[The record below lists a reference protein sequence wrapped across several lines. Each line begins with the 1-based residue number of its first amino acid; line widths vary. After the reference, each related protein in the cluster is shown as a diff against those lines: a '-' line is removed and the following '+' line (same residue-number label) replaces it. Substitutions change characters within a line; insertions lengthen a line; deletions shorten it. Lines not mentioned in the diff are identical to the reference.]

1 MYLEN
6 KFMSDTSTLKTLGSK
21 KTTYELSEVNPSLLE
36 TFENQHPENLYLIP
50 FKQERD
56 EFTSLC
62 PKTSQPDH
70 ARMEIIYVPNK
81 LCVESKS
88 LKLYLF
94 SFRNSGEFHEDVCNR
109 IANDLMRLLKP
120 KYLRVYGDFAS
131 RGGLAIKP
139 LIERWNL
146 SKLDRCKDVIINLVH
161 SWDTKS
167 SS

>member
-1 MYLEN
+1 MQ
-6 KFMSDTSTLKTLGSK
+6 SDSKNLKSLGSQNTK
-21 KTTYELSEVNPSLLE
+21 YELDKVNPKLLE
-36 TFENQHPENLYLIP
+36 TFENQHPDNLYLVP

-62 PKTSQPDH
+62 PKTKQPDH
-70 ARMEIIYVPNK
+70 ARMEIIYVPND
-81 LCVESKS
+81 LMVESKS

-109 IANDLMRLLKP
+109 IANDLMVLLKP
-120 KYLRVYGDFAS
+120 KYLRVYGDFAG

-146 SKLDRCKDVIINLVH
+146 AGADMCQELIVNQVR
-161 SWDTKS
+161 SWDIKS
-167 SS
+167 K